1 MLFQVGTAIGT
12 VSLAATVSGTT
23 TVATAKFS
31 VTVAVDAKRTAEK
44 VAKRIIRYYKRH
56 G

>member
-1 MLFQVGTAIGT
+1 MLFQVGAAVGT

-23 TVATAKFS
+23 TVATAKFFA
-31 VTVAVDAKRTAEK
+31 TVAVDAKRKAEK
-44 VAKRIIRYYKRH
+44 VAKRMIRYYKRH